1 MDRAERAPYGRRP
14 LNLLRIMPAKGGD
27 KMVDSPDAAHCFQRG
42 TRISVFQGARPA
54 ISGDLVVESHGMA
67 PIPEDQRYGS
77 SWRNFTVWFAPN
89 MELSGLFTGTLAFTL
104 GLGFWPGL
112 IAIVIGVFLGAL
124 PVALLATFGPKTGM
138 GQLPL
143 ARLPFGRSIA
153 LPAAVQWL
161 SAIAWDGL
169 VGLFGAE
176 GAQLLFHVP
185 FAVGVVIV
193 LALEGLIGFVGYE
206 VIHQLEKWGSAIL
219 AVLFVVLSLRIFQ
232 HGNIPLHNTVHGGA
246 AMGAFILMT
255 TIAFSGTFSWAS
267 YAADYSR
274 YQAKDTPS
282 SPIFFWTLGGLCA
295 SYIWTYAI
303 GLAGARVLSN
313 QTAAGVRSLVGG
325 GAVGVLAL
333 ITVIFG
339 AITSNAMNDY
349 SGSLALQAAGVKLRR
364 NWSAA
369 LGTGL
374 AFCLILWIHG
384 GNTSGKFQSV
394 LLFSAYWIAPFLA
407 IVLIDWH
414 DRKGSTT
421 YGGLSALMDLKN
433 LNTGWP
439 ALVSLVVG
447 FGAMVPFMNTALL
460 VGPVAKA
467 LDGADLSFYVGFVVA
482 AAVYLALH
490 KLVVPNPAFGL
501 GEIEKPHV
509 GASDTA

>member
-1 MDRAERAPYGRRP
+1 
-14 LNLLRIMPAKGGD
+14 MPAKGGD
-27 KMVDSPDAAHCFQRG
+27 EMVDSLGTAHFLKNGAR
-42 TRISVFQGARPA
+42 TSVFEGARPA
-54 ISGDLVVESHGMA
+54 RSGDFVVESHGMA

-77 SWRNFTVWFAPN
+77 CWRNFTVWFAPN
-89 MELSGLFTGTLAFTL
+89 MELSGVFTGTLAFTL

-143 ARLPFGRSIA
+143 ARLPFGKCIA

-169 VGLFGAE
+169 VGIFGAE

-185 FAVGVVIV
+185 FAVGVLIV

-206 VIHQLEKWGSAIL
+206 VIHQLEKWGSALL
-219 AVLFVVLSLRIFQ
+219 AVLFVVLSLRILQ
-232 HGNIPLHNTVHGGA
+232 RGNIPLHNTVHGGA
-246 AMGAFILMT
+246 AVGAFILMT
-255 TIAFSGTFSWAS
+255 TIAFSGAFSWAS

-274 YQAKDTPS
+274 YQEKDTSS
-282 SPIFFWTLGGLCA
+282 SPVFLWTLGGLCA

-333 ITVIFG
+333 ISVIFG
-339 AITSNAMNDY
+339 TITSNAMNDY

-369 LGTGL
+369 LGIVF

-421 YGGLSALMDLKN
+421 YEGLSALMDLKN

-439 ALVSLVVG
+439 ALVSLVLG

-460 VGPVAKA
+460 VGPAAKA

-490 KLVVPNPAFGL
+490 KLEVPNPALGL